1 MKRLIGIL
9 TVCCGLT
16 AGSTAA
22 AVASQIEYPQIIKA
36 YYEAV
41 DQKIGD
47 SFVIFSERE
56 KIFYGLDAK
65 LLPGA
70 RFIGVTQITPT
81 AGSDTPT
88 FVAITT
94 VAGPV
99 SDDIHLTGNVR
110 LWDDT
115 QARQFF
121 ARVRHDA
128 VSYDLPL
135 REAE

>member
-9 TVCCGLT
+9 TVFCGLI

-22 AVASQIEYPQIIKA
+22 AVASQIEYPQIIKTHC
-36 YYEAV
+36 EAV
-41 DQKIGD
+41 DQKIGG
-47 SFVIFSERE
+47 SFVIFSECAN
-56 KIFYGLDAK
+56 IFFGLDAK

-70 RFIGVTQITPT
+70 RFVGVTQITPT

-88 FVAITT
+88 SVEIRT
-94 VAGPV
+94 VASPV
-99 SDDIHLTGNVR
+99 SDYIHLTGNVR

-115 QARQFF
+115 RAKQFS
-121 ARVRHDA
+121 ARVRHDT

-135 REAE
+135 